1 LLHVSK
7 KSDCCRIDCHSSSGS
22 GLAPRQPAGR
32 ATDELKVSGTIEVTD
47 VEVSFKV
54 SGRVKERLVD
64 EGDRVAAGQVIAR
77 LEDEDQLHELAERE
91 AEVRAA
97 AAALA
102 ELRAG
107 SRPEEIAQAEAA
119 LQRVRAEEERLRVD
133 FSRQQE
139 LFRKEVIAAREMDTA
154 RSRYDTARASVRE
167 TAEKLALVR
176 RGPRRETIDQSH
188 ARLQDAEVAVA
199 RAKTRLGYTTVVSPV
214 AGFVLSKN
222 VEAGELVAAGTP
234 VVTVGDLS
242 SVWLRAYVSETDLG
256 RVKLGQPARVTSD
269 TWPGK
274 AYDGRVT
281 FISSS
286 AEFTPKSV
294 QTQKERVRLVYRIKI
309 TIPNPAA
316 ELKPGMPADGTILLA
331 AGERG
336 QKGTR

>member
-1 LLHVSK
+1 MSRK
-7 KSDCCRIDCHSSSGS
+7 KAIVAALILIAAAVVIWR
-22 GLAPRQPAGR
+22 LASRPAAR
-32 ATDELKVSGTIEVTD
+32 PDELKVSGTIEVTD

-64 EGDRVAAGQVIAR
+64 EGDQVAAGQVIAR

-133 FSRQQE
+133 FARQQE

-154 RSRYDTARASVRE
+154 RSRYDTAKASVRE
-167 TAEKLALVR
+167 AAEKLALVR
-176 RGPRRETIDQSH
+176 RGPRRETIDQSR

-199 RAKTRLGYTTVVSPV
+199 RAKTRQSYTTVTSPV
-214 AGFVLSKN
+214 AGYVLSKN

-234 VVTVGDLS
+234 IVTIGDLG
-242 SVWLRAYVSETDLG
+242 SVWLRAYVRETDLG

-274 AYDGRVT
+274 VYDGRVT
-281 FISSS
+281 FISSA

-294 QTQKERVRLVYRIKI
+294 QTEKERVKLVYRIKI
-309 TIPNPAA
+309 TVPNPAA
-316 ELKPGMPADGTILLA
+316 ELKPGMPADATIVVGTEETGA
-331 AGERG
+331 EGPR
-336 QKGTR
+336 

>member
-1 LLHVSK
+1 MSRK
-7 KSDCCRIDCHSSSGS
+7 KVIVAALIVIAAAVVVWR
-22 GLAPRQPAGR
+22 LASRPAAR
-32 ATDELKVSGTIEVTD
+32 PDELKVSGTIEVTD

-64 EGDRVAAGQVIAR
+64 EGDWVAAGQVIAR

>member
-1 LLHVSK
+1 MSRK
-7 KSDCCRIDCHSSSGS
+7 KVIVAALIVIAAAVVVWR
-22 GLAPRQPAGR
+22 LASRPAAR
-32 ATDELKVSGTIEVTD
+32 PDELKVSGTIEVTD

-167 TAEKLALVR
+167 NAEKLALVR

-199 RAKTRLGYTTVVSPV
+199 RAKTKLGYTTVVSPV

>member
-1 LLHVSK
+1 MSRK
-7 KSDCCRIDCHSSSGS
+7 KVIVAALILIAAAVVIWR
-22 GLAPRQPAGR
+22 LASRPAAR
-32 ATDELKVSGTIEVTD
+32 TDELTVSGTIEVTD

-64 EGDRVAAGQVIAR
+64 EGDQVAAGQVIAR

-133 FSRQQE
+133 FARQQE

-154 RSRYDTARASVRE
+154 RSRYDTAKASVRE
-167 TAEKLALVR
+167 AAEKLALVR
-176 RGPRRETIDQSH
+176 RGPRRETIDQSR

-199 RAKTRLGYTTVVSPV
+199 RAKTRRSYTTVTSPV
-214 AGFVLSKN
+214 AGYVLSKN

-234 VVTVGDLS
+234 IVTIGDLG
-242 SVWLRAYVSETDLG
+242 SVWLRAYVRETDLG
-256 RVKLGQPARVTSD
+256 RVKLGQPAKVTSD

-274 AYDGRVT
+274 VYDGRVT
-281 FISSS
+281 FISSA

-294 QTQKERVRLVYRIKI
+294 QTEKERVKLVYRIKI
-309 TIPNPAA
+309 TVPNPAA
-316 ELKPGMPADGTILLA
+316 ELKPGMPADATIVVGD
-331 AGERG
+331 GETGAEGSR
-336 QKGTR
+336 